1 MPAARLRGM
10 GTINRNVEA
19 PSGNVLALTYQ
30 VRTVLGDT
38 RPVVRWYGDG
48 SANCPYCGY
57 ALSAER
63 GEIRDG
69 ACHNPWCDANPS
81 YAAERLVSARA
92 ERAAREREQAA
103 EAERMRWRRE
113 YAAHRATDHQAWL
126 DATYAEARRRGA
138 CLACVIAPGWERA
151 RFVRHRRPEACQRRK
166 RA

>member
-1 MPAARLRGM
+1 MPPARHAGM
-10 GTINRNVEA
+10 ATI
-19 PSGNVLALTYQ
+19 LAITYH

-69 ACHNPWCDANPS
+69 ACHNPWCDANPNYS
-81 YAAERLVSARA
+81 PACLAAERERRATLARERTAEAERARWRTEYAAER
-92 ERAAREREQAA
+92 AA
-103 EAERMRWRRE
+103 E
-113 YAAHRATDHQAWL
+113 HQAWL

-151 RFVRHRRPEACQRRK
+151 RFVRHRQPAACQRRK

>member
-1 MPAARLRGM
+1 MPPARRAGM
-10 GTINRNVEA
+10 ATI
-19 PSGNVLALTYQ
+19 LAITYH

-69 ACHNPWCDANPS
+69 ACRNPACDAHPD
-81 YAAERLVSARA
+81 YPPERLAAQREKRA
-92 ERAAREREQAA
+92 VQARERTA
-103 EAERMRWRRE
+103 EAERARWRRE
-113 YAAHRATDHQAWL
+113 YAAERAGEHQAWL
-126 DATYAEARRRGA
+126 DATYAEARRRAA

>member
-1 MPAARLRGM
+1 MA
-10 GTINRNVEA
+10 TI
-19 PSGNVLALTYQ
+19 LAITYH

-69 ACHNPWCDANPS
+69 ADQ
-81 YAAERLVSARA
+81 RRA
-92 ERAAREREQAA
+92 TLARERTA
-103 EAERMRWRRE
+103 EAERATWRTE
-113 YAAHRATDHQAWL
+113 YPTQRAAEHQAWL

-151 RFVRHRRPEACQRRK
+151 RFVRHRRPEACQPRK

>member
-1 MPAARLRGM
+1 MPPARHAGM
-10 GTINRNVEA
+10 ATI
-19 PSGNVLALTYQ
+19 LAITYH

-69 ACHNPWCDANPS
+69 ACHAAERERRATLARERTAEAERARWRTE
-81 YAAERLVSARA
+81 YAAER
-92 ERAAREREQAA
+92 AA
-103 EAERMRWRRE
+103 E
-113 YAAHRATDHQAWL
+113 HQAWL

-151 RFVRHRRPEACQRRK
+151 RFVRHRQPAACQRRK